1 MFAFTVNVEKI
12 HFRHLPGGGGGRRGE
27 YSGELRPG
35 PRSIS

>member
-12 HFRHLPGGGGGRRGE
+12 HFRHLPGGGGRRGE